1 MWKELFSVA
10 FLRAVLAEFLATAIY
25 VFFGLGSVLNWPEPP
40 SVLQSAITFNL
51 AAATAV
57 QISWHASGAHVNPAV
72 TVAFLL
78 GSRVSLVKAACYV
91 VAQLVG
97 GIAGAAVLYAVT
109 AAGVRG
115 SFGINAVRINIS
127 LTQAVMVEL
136 ILTLQLVLCYFA
148 STDSHRSTGS
158 PAIMIGVSVALGH
171 LIGHYYSSSSM
182 NPARSFGP
190 AVVVGMFPNHWVF
203 WVGPLAGAV
212 LASLL
217 YNFILYHDPK
227 TFAQRLAILKGSYN
241 AEELVK
247 EGGQPTEPI
256 SLPTLVHRL

>member
-190 AVVVGMFPNHWVF
+190 AVVVGMFPNHWVKGLLPGLLCIGHF
-203 WVGPLAGAV
+203 VGASGRLLLPFCLWEDQSAV
-212 LASLL
+212 LPRGLCRGTSARWSRCKAGKLL
-217 YNFILYHDPK
+217 PPFGCKQL
-227 TFAQRLAILKGSYN
+227 
-241 AEELVK
+241 
-247 EGGQPTEPI
+247 
-256 SLPTLVHRL
+256 